1 MNVNVLFASKV
12 FCWKETTSMVFK
24 CVLLFWISLNTIG
37 RLGVGPLLKRD
48 NNSVN
53 SEVIVVNL
61 YNLLVL
67 LYRNNVFVIKL
78 SYLLLCLVL

>member
-1 MNVNVLFASKV
+1 MYFFASKV

-24 CVLLFWISLNTIG
+24 CVLLFWISFNTIG

-53 SEVIVVNL
+53 SEVIVVGLNL
-61 YNLLVL
+61 YYLLVL
-67 LYRNNVFVIKL
+67 LYRNSVFVIKL

>member
-1 MNVNVLFASKV
+1 
-12 FCWKETTSMVFK
+12 MVFK
-24 CVLLFWISLNTIG
+24 CVLLYWISFITIG
-37 RLGVGPLLKRD
+37 RLGVGPLLKSD

-67 LYRNNVFVIKL
+67 LYYIIILYIIYYYIFYYTEIM
-78 SYLLLCLVL
+78 LL